1 MDVEGAIALLESA
14 GYAFDES
21 GMLSAETPIAFEYL
35 TNELDSNIAVAE
47 CLQQDFAAIGIDMTI
62 RTLDWNV
69 FVDEMLSGNYVAA
82 RSSWVADFNDPI
94 NFLEMWTSDSG
105 NNFARLG
112 VG

>member
-1 MDVEGAIALLESA
+1 M
-14 GYAFDES
+14 
-21 GMLSAETPIAFEYL
+21 
-35 TNELDSNIAVAE
+35 
-47 CLQQDFAAIGIDMTI
+47 
-62 RTLDWNV
+62 